1 MSLQDGPSSSGTHG
15 RPFAPSSRP
24 TSLAREPGPSE
35 CEPRAPRPTGRCPGL
50 SFWRVRVSTAPTSGL
65 GTPAAHAKQQARL
78 GAGAETQGG
87 SPSQPGAPPCAG
99 RGEGSAR
106 SLDPPSRK
114 TEPPATPRAMKSGA
128 WSVRFAFHVIVTVTA
143 RGKPRCLGPQDPP
156 LPTALAPSCSSP
168 PSGTGLR
175 GDLGLWLRFSHWSAR
190 AIMCSFYSAP
200 RILTAL
206 FVFPLI
212 CGISSKWA

>member
-1 MSLQDGPSSSGTHG
+1 MGPRPQGPTEGLSHPRLG
-15 RPFAPSSRP
+15 RPAWPG
-24 TSLAREPGPSE
+24 SLALLSVSPEPLVPPAAAQASVSGESE
-35 CEPRAPRPTGRCPGL
+35 CPQPPPLGSAPPPPMQNSRRGWELELRPREGPRPSLVPR
-50 SFWRVRVSTAPTSGL
+50 
-65 GTPAAHAKQQARL
+65 PA
-78 GAGAETQGG
+78 QGG
-87 SPSQPGAPPCAG
+87 E
-99 RGEGSAR
+99 RGPAR

-143 RGKPRCLGPQDPP
+143 RGKPRCLGPQEPP
-156 LPTALAPSCSSP
+156 PSHRPRPLCSSP

-190 AIMCSFYSAP
+190 PIMCSFYSAP

>member
-87 SPSQPGAPPCAG
+87 SPSQPGAPACAG

-143 RGKPRCLGPQDPP
+143 RGKPRCLGPQEP
-156 LPTALAPSCSSP
+156 P
-168 PSGTGLR
+168 PSHR
-175 GDLGLWLRFSHWSAR
+175 
-190 AIMCSFYSAP
+190 P
-200 RILTAL
+200 RPLVQFASERHGASGRSGFVVKILTLEREGNYVQLL
-206 FVFPLI
+206 FGPQDSYCI
-212 CGISSKWA
+212 IRISFNLWDF